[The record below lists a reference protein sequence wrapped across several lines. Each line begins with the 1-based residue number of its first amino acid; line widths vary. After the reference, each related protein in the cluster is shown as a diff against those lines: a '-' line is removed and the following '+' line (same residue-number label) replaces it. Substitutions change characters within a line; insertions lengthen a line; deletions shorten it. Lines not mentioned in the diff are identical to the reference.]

1 MGLRPWPS
9 GVEMEKTFAR
19 HYDRLVLVSYRL
31 PFRVLRNKL
40 VQNSG
45 GLVSAILALAQKG
58 GTERAT
64 QLGN

>member
-1 MGLRPWPS
+1 
-9 GVEMEKTFAR
+9 MEKTFAR